1 MADREL
7 LVFMDGVK
15 AGTVR
20 QTLQGNTTFRYDDG
34 YRQATDPTPPRLKKF
49 WPNARDSSMVT
60 QVACSFAA
68 HEGRKEGLVMITIAF
83 SAASNDAFCV
93 ALRPF
98 TSQLRG

>member
-1 MADREL
+1 
-7 LVFMDGVK
+7 
-15 AGTVR
+15 
-20 QTLQGNTTFRYDDG
+20 
-34 YRQATDPTPPRLKKF
+34 
-49 WPNARDSSMVT
+49 MVT

-83 SAASNDAFCV
+83 SAVSNDAFCV